1 MGNIKIIG
9 GSFDTKLELEHAGVA
24 AGFPSPAD
32 EYRHETL
39 DFNRDY
45 IRHPE
50 ASFYGDIEGDSMKDA
65 GIFDGD
71 RVIIDRAVEPHNG
84 SIVVAFWN
92 GEFTIKYLDLTHKS
106 EGYIELRP
114 ANPDY
119 PVFRI
124 EAGDD
129 FQVWGVVIHL
139 IRTFET
145 F

>member
-1 MGNIKIIG
+1 
-9 GSFDTKLELEHAGVA
+9 
-24 AGFPSPAD
+24 
-32 EYRHETL
+32 
-39 DFNRDY
+39 
-45 IRHPE
+45 
-50 ASFYGDIEGDSMKDA
+50 MKDA

-71 RVIIDRAVEPHNG
+71 RVIIDRAVEAHNG

-106 EGYIELRP
+106 EGDIELRP

-139 IRTFET
+139 IRTFESL
-145 F
+145 